1 MARDVALFH
10 AAFAAVAL
18 LVLAWPAV
26 AVPSRGAVLAA
37 PPVGWRVLG
46 LVALYNVALPLAGRL
61 RGRAGWVELW
71 AFLALVSAFQVVS
84 DAFLAGVLGTLD
96 FPDTGGP
103 RLGPV
108 PLALAGMWTVPLWL
122 STWAG
127 LRARSGWAAAAVAGA
142 LFVGAEATLWAVPVW
157 RAVGVA
163 ALGPVALYVVPAEVL
178 LGGAAYAA
186 FRWSRGR
193 RWPVRVAA
201 AAAVSALYLGTAC
214 AAYLAVEGLPPRP
227 G

>member
-1 MARDVALFH
+1 MGAGWARAPGVARDVAAFH

-18 LVLAWPAV
+18 AVLAGP
-26 AVPSRGAVLAA
+26 GAVLPA
-37 PPVGWRVLG
+37 VGWRVLG
-46 LVALYNVALPLAGRL
+46 LVVLYNVAFPLVGHL
-61 RGRAGWVELW
+61 RGRAGWVRLW
-71 AFLALVSAFQVVS
+71 AFLVPLSAFQVVP
-84 DAFLAGVLGTLD
+84 DAFLAGVLGSLD

-127 LRARSGWAAAAVAGA
+127 LRARSGWVAAAVAGA
-142 LFVGAEATLWAVPVW
+142 LFVGAEATLWAVPIW
-157 RAVGVA
+157 RAVGVT

-186 FRWSRGR
+186 FRRVGGR
-193 RWPVRVAA
+193 PWPVRVAA
-201 AAAVSALYLGTAC
+201 AAAVSTLYLGAAC
-214 AAYLAVEGLPPRP
+214 AAYLLVEGGGP
-227 G
+227 